1 MTSGRTAAKLAGIA
15 VTAFLGAFLF
25 VYLFGA
31 ENYTY
36 QGVSVRVAVTPALHG
51 QTLIEVPPLGRIS
64 ADTHSTPLLLTL
76 RLEEVETDAILK
88 AVGITSGTSQ
98 ILDDLQGEAHRVF
111 WSFAVKQV
119 LLGLMGALLLVL
131 AVWRPGW
138 QKVIVSGLFGALVI
152 SAWMSVSLASFDLKA
167 FQEPEYK
174 GAISLAPDVLRV
186 ASGSADN
193 LNKFRDQANQVVS
206 NIRSLFDNLD
216 SMSALADPGK
226 EVKTRK
232 ILLVSDLHSNPVGL
246 QLIKAL
252 AHKFKV
258 DFIIDAGDLTDMGS
272 PLENQAVKDL
282 SELGVPQLFSPG
294 NHDNPRT
301 VKFMSGLPKTRVFN
315 SSTIVVDGIKILGQP
330 DPLASSDVPWV
341 KGDERSKMV
350 EASIASLKAE
360 IKKQGKPDIL
370 VVHDPSIANAV
381 AVESELTVTGHVHNM
396 YIKTIKDK
404 VLINPGTIGA
414 AGVRG
419 LYSDLGAVYSA
430 VIVYYDPGVGPI
442 SADLIK
448 YDPMSRQ
455 FSLERHTLR
464 K

>member
-1 MTSGRTAAKLAGIA
+1 MTSKSTLAKLIGIA
-15 VTAFLGAFLF
+15 VTAFLGAFLI

-31 ENYTY
+31 EYYTY
-36 QGVSVRVAVTPALHG
+36 QGISIRVAVTPALHG

-64 ADTHSTPLLLTL
+64 ANTHSTPLLLTV
-76 RLEEVETDAILK
+76 RLEEIETDAIFK
-88 AVGITSGTSQ
+88 ALGITTGPRK

-111 WSFAVKQV
+111 WSFALKQV
-119 LLGLMGALLLVL
+119 LLGLVGGLLLVL

-138 QKVIVSGLFGALVI
+138 KRVLASGLFGALVI
-152 SAWMSVSLASFDLKA
+152 SVWMSVSLAAFDLDA
-167 FQEPEYK
+167 FREPEYK

-193 LNKFRDQANQVVS
+193 INKFRDQANQVVS

-226 EVKTRK
+226 EVETKK

-282 SELGVPQLFSPG
+282 NELGVIHLFAPG
-294 NHDNPRT
+294 NHDNPGT
-301 VKFMSGLPKTRVFN
+301 IKFVSALPKTRVLN
-315 SSTIVVDGIKILGQP
+315 NNTIVVDGIKILGQP
-330 DPLASSDVPWV
+330 DPLASSDLAWV
-341 KGDERSKMV
+341 DNEARTKM
-350 EASIASLKAE
+350 IKAAVGGLRAD
-360 IKKQGKPDIL
+360 IKKQGQPDIL
-370 VVHDPSIANAV
+370 VVHDPAIANQV
-381 AVESELTVTGHVHNM
+381 AADSALTVTGHIHNM
-396 YIKTIKDK
+396 YIKKIKDT

-430 VIVYYDPGVGPI
+430 VIVYYDPGEGPI
-442 SADLIK
+442 SADFIK